1 MPRAQS
7 SVAPLVL
14 ALALLAALPAR
25 SEAATYSFRPVADG
39 YVRSDAP
46 GASFGSRRLL
56 SAMRTPR
63 QVRRAYLRF
72 SVRVPVGE
80 TITRATLRLYAR
92 SHGTRA
98 GVELRGVRIDS
109 WRQSALTWRRAPAF
123 GPAVARARRYRNR
136 SWVSLDATAL
146 VRGPG

>member
-1 MPRAQS
+1 MSRARP

-25 SEAATYSFRPVADG
+25 SAAATYTFTPAADG

-56 SAMRTPR
+56 SAMRTPG

-72 SVRVPVGE
+72 SVRLPADV
-80 TITRATLRLYAR
+80 TIARATLRLYAR

-109 WRQSALTWRRAPAF
+109 WR
-123 GPAVARARRYRNR
+123 
-136 SWVSLDATAL
+136 
-146 VRGPG
+146 